1 MSNEQLNGKH
11 GPNLPSCY
19 FSHDFQERLIGAI
32 EGMRDDY
39 KEHYQKVVDRGMDRA
54 ENSGMIPIKSHYMI
68 LIGGLIVLLGVAVV
82 KEFITKT

>member
-1 MSNEQLNGKH
+1 
-11 GPNLPSCY
+11 
-19 FSHDFQERLIGAI
+19 
-32 EGMRDDY
+32 MRDDY
-39 KEHYQKVVDRGMDRA
+39 KEHYQKVVDRGLDRA